1 MGSGKTTLG
10 RRVARTL
17 GLDFHDCDEEIERHT
32 GASVSLIF
40 DIEGEAGFRDREARM
55 LTSLA
60 RRDGVLVATG
70 GGAVLRDA
78 NRELLRRRGLVVW
91 LHTTVDQQLERL
103 RLDRQRPLLQTPDRR
118 ERLEALAAERD
129 PLYAAVAH
137 LDFRPRQAPLPTVAT
152 QLAEAI
158 TAELARREEH
168 VEDGTD
174 QSPGSSHA

>member
-10 RRVARTL
+10 RRVARVL
-17 GLDFHDCDEEIERHT
+17 GLDFLDCDEEIEQHT
-32 GASVSLIF
+32 GASVNLIF
-40 DIEGEAGFRDREARM
+40 DIEGEAGFREREARM

-60 RRDGVLVATG
+60 RRNGVLLATG
-70 GGAVLRDA
+70 GGAVLREA

-129 PLYAAVAH
+129 PLYAEAAH
-137 LDFRPRQAPLPTVAT
+137 LDFRPRQAPLGAVAA

-158 TAELARREEH
+158 AGELARRGEQP
-168 VEDGTD
+168 EDGAD
-174 QSPGSSHA
+174 HSRESSLA